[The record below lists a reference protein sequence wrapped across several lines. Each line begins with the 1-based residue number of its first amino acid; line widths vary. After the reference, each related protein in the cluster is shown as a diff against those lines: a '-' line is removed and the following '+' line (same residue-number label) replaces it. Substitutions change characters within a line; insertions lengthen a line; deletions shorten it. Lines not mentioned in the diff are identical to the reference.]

1 LNKGKILIT
10 DAVHPLLIDG
20 LQEMG
25 YHCDYLP
32 SIKTDQVLKV
42 IPNYVGLIINSK
54 IKVDQR
60 MLDLAKTLQFVGR
73 LGSGME
79 IVDLDYARKMDVA
92 ILRSPEGNRNA
103 VAEHAVGMLLAL
115 NNKLLTADLEVRS
128 FNWDREANRGF
139 ELEGKTIGIIGFG
152 NTGRAFASKFAGWD
166 VQVLAYDKYKQNYC
180 NDIPFVKEVEM
191 QKIRDEADV
200 LSLHIPLTT
209 ETKHL
214 VGNGFVEKFSKPFV
228 LINTSRGP
236 IVDTEYLIKMLKSNK
251 LKGAC
256 LDVFENEKTATYT
269 DAERIIYKEL
279 FQIKNT
285 VLSPH
290 VAGWTHESKQKMAQT
305 LLKKIKSV
313 LKVDLYNKY

>member
-1 LNKGKILIT
+1 MNKGKILIT